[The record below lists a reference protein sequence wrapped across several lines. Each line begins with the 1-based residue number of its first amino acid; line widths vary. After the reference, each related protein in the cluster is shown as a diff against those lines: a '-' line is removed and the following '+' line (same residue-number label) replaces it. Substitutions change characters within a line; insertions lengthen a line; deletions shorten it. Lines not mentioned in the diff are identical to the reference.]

1 MSEEVTILDK
11 TFVKYIRDEEINAA
25 VAHVAAQINHDYQEE
40 PPLILITLNG
50 AIVFAVDLLKQLTIN
65 ARITCVKLSSY
76 EGTESTNKINQLIGL
91 SDDVNGKRVLIVE
104 DIVDTG
110 RTYQHLWNMLHEA
123 GVKEV
128 RIATMTMKPDAY
140 KLDLP
145 VHYVGF
151 SIPNKFVVGRGLD
164 YDGYG
169 RQLPDIYQL
178 KTEGNGR

>member
-1 MSEEVTILDK
+1 MKEVTILDK
-11 TFVKYIRDEEINAA
+11 TFIKYIPDEEINAA
-25 VAHVAAQINHDYQEE
+25 VDRIAAQINHDYQDE

-50 AIVFAVDLLKQLTIN
+50 AIVFAVDLLKELTIS
-65 ARITCVKLSSY
+65 AQITCVKVSSY
-76 EGTESTNKINQLIGL
+76 QGTESTNHIKNLIGL
-91 SDDVNGKRVLIVE
+91 TDDVRGRRVLIVE

-110 RTYQHLWNMLHEA
+110 RTYKYLWDMLQEA
-123 GVKEV
+123 GVSDL
-128 RIATMTMKPDAY
+128 RIATMTLKPDAY

-169 RQLPDIYQL
+169 RQLRDIYQL
-178 KTEGNGR
+178 KID